1 MWLLGFGHIK
11 NPRKFRVEIELDRG
25 GIWKG
30 LPGVFD
36 RVQFDLQG
44 RGDSVDSCLP
54 AGSIFDGP
62 AEVMPAPVEMASRWH
77 FAVMG

>member
-44 RGDSVDSCLP
+44 RG
-54 AGSIFDGP
+54 
-62 AEVMPAPVEMASRWH
+62 
-77 FAVMG
+77 